1 MLPMTLGP
9 TWLRDIARLTPF
21 GYIINA
27 MRDAFNGTYLTTV
40 MAEGAGVAVG
50 LAAVCLFL
58 GARAFLRENA

>member
-1 MLPMTLGP
+1 MRNIDSRNKPVTHDQ
-9 TWLRDIARLTPF
+9 THDAR
-21 GYIINA
+21 
-27 MRDAFNGTYLTTV
+27 RV